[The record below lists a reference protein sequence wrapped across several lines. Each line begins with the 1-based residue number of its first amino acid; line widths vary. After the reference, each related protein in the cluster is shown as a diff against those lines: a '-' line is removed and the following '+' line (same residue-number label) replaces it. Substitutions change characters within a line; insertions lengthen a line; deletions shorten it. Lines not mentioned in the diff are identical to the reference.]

1 MGAGKRILQLID
13 YLKISKNK
21 FSTKVLGLSAST
33 KIDHI
38 INGRNDL
45 TSEFCGVIC
54 SAVPEINYNWL
65 LKGEGEML
73 KKDVEKTTNLITD
86 MDINTLAHTAIE
98 YEDDLMQHH
107 LFKKM
112 VERQSLIM
120 LNEKMPELI
129 DRIYRMIM
137 SSSE

>member
-1 MGAGKRILQLID
+1 MSAGNRILEIID

-45 TSEFCGVIC
+45 TSEFCGEIC

-65 LKGEGEML
+65 LRGQGEML
-73 KKDVEKTTNLITD
+73 KKDIEKPTNQITD
-86 MDINTLAHTAIE
+86 LDINTLAHTAIE
-98 YEDDLMQHH
+98 YEDDLMEHH
-107 LFKKM
+107 LFRKM

-129 DRIYRMIM
+129 DRIYKMIM
-137 SSSE
+137 SSSK